1 MTCLQELAKKVP
13 RDFEL
18 VSQKKGFKRFM
29 SPQLR
34 GLLKQRAD
42 ALEAKEAAM
51 ANILQVQHYP
61 IMAQSGLCSIQE
73 GREE

>member
-1 MTCLQELAKKVP
+1 MEVADGSHDMYVQELAKKVP

-34 GLLKQRAD
+34 SLLRQRAD
-42 ALEAKEAAM
+42 ALEAKEVAM
-51 ANILQVQHYP
+51 ANILKVN
-61 IMAQSGLCSIQE
+61 QSPL
-73 GREE
+73 